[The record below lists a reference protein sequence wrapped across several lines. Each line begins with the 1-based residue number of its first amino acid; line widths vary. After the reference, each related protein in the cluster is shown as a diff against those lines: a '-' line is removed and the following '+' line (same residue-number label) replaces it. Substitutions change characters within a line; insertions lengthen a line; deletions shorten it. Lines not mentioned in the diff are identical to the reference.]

1 MVMKRFAVAVLGLL
15 IGSSLYAENYSE
27 GKKFL
32 GLEVGAAQIQG
43 GIYLDILDPLS
54 YDQFYEGSGV
64 TYGLRF
70 GAQNDKYRTMIL
82 FDYYDNV
89 DEDQNLQMGLVT
101 IDYYVLSQDAASVT
115 IKPFI
120 GINVGYMQ
128 YESTF
133 VEDTDFVY
141 GGQAGLVAS
150 ISENIDIDFS
160 YRYSLTW
167 ETDTMDHFGAAMLGL
182 NYLY

>member
-1 MVMKRFAVAVLGLL
+1 MMKKGIVAIIFGMIV
-15 IGSSLYAENYSE
+15 GSSLYAENYSE

-43 GIYLDILDPLS
+43 GVYLDILDPYS
-54 YDQFYEGSGV
+54 YDQFYEGSDV

-82 FDYYDNV
+82 FDYYDNT

-101 IDYYVLSQDAASVT
+101 IDYYVMSQDAASFT

-120 GINVGYMQ
+120 GINVGYMR
-128 YESTF
+128 YESTL
-133 VEDTDFVY
+133 VDDSDFVY

-150 ISENIDIDFS
+150 ISENIDIDLS

-167 ETDTMDHFGAAMLGL
+167 ETEAMDHFGAAMLGL